1 MRKYQQIS
9 NSEDEETGPGS
20 GIELHSI
27 GESES
32 DFVVKVL
39 YKEAKYEVRGL
50 TPDSTINDLKVKVFQ
65 LSDVPI
71 NMQRFI
77 FQGRQMKPEH
87 ESLSHF
93 NVVSNTNIHL
103 FPIQAP
109 PAATSGQ
116 QQQAGSN
123 QTANPLHANNN
134 HNNANNANNE
144 AIAMMAIDP
153 RLAEAPQAVKFW
165 SMTLLVLSFMELFNN
180 FAIMSTG
187 VLGVSILDS
196 IVTLSDTGCSILGVY
211 VAQLGLK
218 SVRTGDMTVVNEYVK
233 WLTICAAA
241 CVIMRILWV
250 VDLSFQM
257 EAIRKDNNK
266 KLREEQLVTDPNV
279 DPNSSNQRREIT
291 ERDVINFIIQAS
303 IIGLIIIYTW
313 LKCVLRAYSFRT
325 LVQSIHGAG
334 NVGQIN
340 NMA

>member
-1 MRKYQQIS
+1 
-9 NSEDEETGPGS
+9 
-20 GIELHSI
+20 
-27 GESES
+27 
-32 DFVVKVL
+32 
-39 YKEAKYEVRGL
+39 
-50 TPDSTINDLKVKVFQ
+50 
-65 LSDVPI
+65 
-71 NMQRFI
+71 
-77 FQGRQMKPEH
+77 MKPEH

-103 FPIQAP
+103 FPIQATS
-109 PAATSGQ
+109 AATSGQ
-116 QQQAGSN
+116 QQQVLSN
-123 QTANPLHANNN
+123 QTANPLHVNNN
-134 HNNANNANNE
+134 HNNVNNMNNVNNVNNE

-218 SVRTGDMTVVNEYVK
+218 SVSTGDMTVVNEYVK

-266 KLREEQLVTDPNV
+266 KLREEQVVTDPNV

-325 LVQSIHGAG
+325 LVQSIQGAG